1 MKFVLVVI
9 IIFLFF
15 FFLFFSSVV
24 VASFIWFFLQ
34 FEFSKCL
41 LASTAIFEWLQID
54 LGRPWPTSAGLG
66 WPRLALT
73 GAWGALTGAWGA
85 LRGLGWPWR
94 FDTHTAK
101 SSYKI
106 GTGRLV
112 TLSWWILC
120 SPPSRLNL
128 QKKKFFIQFFL
139 LFFFFFSFHLSLS
152 LFQWRFK
159 TKTKWRQKK
168 KISKI
173 QTRNC
178 LFFFVVIL
186 NDLKL

>member
-128 QKKKFFIQFFL
+128 QKKNFFHPIFLVIFFL
-139 LFFFFFSFHLSLS
+139 LFFPSLSLS
-152 LFQWRFK
+152 LSMAFQNK
-159 TKTKWRQKK
+159 NKMETEKKNIENSDQK
-168 KISKI
+168 
-173 QTRNC
+173 
-178 LFFFVVIL
+178 LFVFFCC
-186 NDLKL
+186 NP